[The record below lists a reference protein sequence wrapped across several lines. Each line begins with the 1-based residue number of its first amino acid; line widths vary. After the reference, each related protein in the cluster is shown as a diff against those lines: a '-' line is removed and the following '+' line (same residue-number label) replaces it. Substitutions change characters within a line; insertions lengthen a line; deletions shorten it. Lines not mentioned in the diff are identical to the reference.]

1 MTERKKYSR
10 FDIVI
15 AGGSFAG
22 LSQAL
27 ALARADESLRIA
39 IIDKLAPGQVMAPA
53 FDGRSFA
60 LSDASRHLLEALG
73 IWKKLQD
80 QVQPI
85 VAMEITDSRLD
96 NAVRPSLLH
105 FDNELQTGESDK
117 PAAWM
122 VENRHLRGA
131 LLEAVTAHAGISL
144 FTPETVISF
153 QTAESGVTVTLAS
166 GCVLMAALLV
176 AADGKKSA
184 LRRAAHIKSVGWSYN
199 QVGIAA
205 TVAHERPHEGIA
217 IQHFLPSGPFAI
229 LPLTQN
235 RSSLVWTE
243 EVSRGREIVAL
254 DDAGFLAEM
263 KKRIGSKRGQLSL
276 AGPRAAFPLDMHIAR
291 SFVGENFVLI
301 GDAAH
306 AMHPLA
312 GQGLNIGLRDVAAL
326 TQVIV
331 EGRRIGLSPGDN
343 QILRR
348 YEKWRR
354 FDSAFSGFAMDAL
367 NRLFSN
373 DSVPKRALRDI
384 GLGLVERAPRLK
396 RFFMQEA
403 SGLTGD
409 VPVLL
414 RGEMP

>member
-1 MTERKKYSR
+1 MAKREKHSS
-10 FDIVI
+10 FDVAI

-22 LSQAL
+22 LSLAL

-39 IIDKLAPGQVMAPA
+39 VMDQLAPDQVLAPD

-60 LSDASRHLLEALG
+60 LSASSRHLLAALG
-73 IWKKLQD
+73 IWEKLQD
-80 QVQPI
+80 KVQPI
-85 VAMEITDSRLD
+85 IAMEITDSRLD

-105 FDNELQTGESDK
+105 FDSELQTGETGEA
-117 PAAWM
+117 AAWM
-122 VENRHLRGA
+122 VESRHLKSA
-131 LLEAVTAHAGISL
+131 LLEAVSASAGISL
-144 FTPETVISF
+144 IAPETVTSF
-153 QTAESGVTVTLAS
+153 QAAESGIMADLAGGDGLS
-166 GCVLMAALLV
+166 AELLV

-184 LRRAAHIKSVGWSYN
+184 LRRSAHIKTVGWSYD

-205 TVAHERPHEGIA
+205 TVAHEKPHGGVA

-229 LPLTQN
+229 LPLTLN

-243 EVSRGREIVAL
+243 EASRGREIVAL
-254 DDAGFLAEM
+254 DDAGFLAEL
-263 KKRIGSKRGQLSL
+263 KKRFGSKRGQLAL

-291 SFVGENFVLI
+291 SFIAERFALI

-306 AMHPLA
+306 AVHPLA

-331 EGRRIGLSPGDN
+331 EGRRIGLSPGDA

-373 DSVPKRALRDI
+373 DSAPKRALRDI
-384 GLGLVERAPRLK
+384 GFGLVDRAPLLK
-396 RFFMQEA
+396 SFFMHEA
-403 SGLTGD
+403 SGLTGE